1 MIYTVTLNPALDKEY
16 KVPQI
21 VFDDIMR
28 MNSMRIDFG
37 GKGFNVSR
45 MLKSLGAENIALG
58 FVGGH
63 TGDVITAGLESL
75 GITVDLSHI
84 QGETRT
90 NISIV
95 DQAEHHY
102 VKLNESGPDV
112 SAPEVDALLRKIDA
126 LVKADD
132 FWVLAGSLPNG
143 VADDIYAHIIH
154 KINQADA
161 HAVLDTSGLP
171 LQIGVA
177 QKPFLIKPNVHEL
190 SALMGVEV
198 QEASALPALAAELH
212 AQGIAIVLVSLGEKG
227 AFLSDA
233 QGCWVG
239 QTPKIAAQN
248 PIGAGDAMVAGM
260 VWRLAGGD
268 APQAALPWA
277 MACGTAAASLPGTGM
292 PSPALVKEF
301 YEAITIEEL

>member
-28 MNSMRIDFG
+28 MDSMRIDFG

-45 MLKSLGAENIALG
+45 MLKSLGAENVALG

-75 GITVDLSHI
+75 GIAVDLSHI

-102 VKLNESGPDV
+102 VKLNESGPAV
-112 SAPEVDALLRKIDA
+112 SAAEVDALLRKIDS

-132 FWVLAGSLPNG
+132 FWVLAGSLPTG
-143 VADDIYAHIIH
+143 VPDDIYARIIH
-154 KINQADA
+154 KINQAGA
-161 HAVLDTSGLP
+161 YAVLDTSGLP

-190 SALMGVEV
+190 SALMDVAV
-198 QEASALPALAAELH
+198 QETRALPALAAELH
-212 AQGIAIVLVSLGEKG
+212 AQGIPIVLVSLGDQG

-233 QGCWVG
+233 QGCWAG
-239 QTPKIAAQN
+239 QTPRIAAQN

-260 VWRLAGGD
+260 VWRLAEGD

-292 PSPALVKEF
+292 PSPALVKEY

>member
-28 MNSMRIDFG
+28 MDSMRIDFG

-45 MLKSLGAENIALG
+45 MLKSLGAENVALG
-58 FVGGH
+58 FIGGH

-75 GITVDLSHI
+75 GIMVDLSHI

-102 VKLNESGPDV
+102 VKLNESGPAV
-112 SAPEVDALLRKIDA
+112 SAAEVDALLRKIDS

-132 FWVLAGSLPNG
+132 FWVLAGSLPTG
-143 VADDIYAHIIH
+143 VPDDIYARMIH

-161 HAVLDTSGLP
+161 YAVLDTSGLP

-177 QKPFLIKPNVHEL
+177 QMPFLIKPNVHEL
-190 SALMGVEV
+190 SALLDVAV
-198 QEASALPALAAELH
+198 QEARALPALAAELH
-212 AQGIAIVLVSLGEKG
+212 AQGIPIVLVSLGDKG

-233 QGCWVG
+233 QGCWAG

-260 VWRLAGGD
+260 VWRLAEGD

-301 YEAITIEEL
+301 YDTITIEEL